1 MEFVNVLISHPF
13 EALMSIVLSL
23 ATWLLKDLSSSVR
36 DNSIAMDALRL
47 LIAEKFETQEAHSR
61 DMDKMEHTFGR
72 VWQNIGET
80 NQRVDRIAER
90 VGKT

>member
-1 MEFVNVLISHPF
+1 MEFVNEILSHPL
-13 EALMSIVLSL
+13 ASMMSVVLSL
-23 ATWLLKDLSSSVR
+23 ATWLLRDLSKSVK

-47 LIAEKFETQEAHSR
+47 LIAEKFETQEAHSK
-61 DMDKMEHTFGR
+61 DMDKVEHTFGR
-72 VWQNIGET
+72 VWGSIGET